1 MRITP
6 LETQS
11 IIAGVCLWLGLAVL
25 VVTLILVR
33 DPRRLRRLLAIG
45 IALLAVALA
54 LLVTMPLF
62 GPDVV
67 AP

>member
-54 LLVTMPLF
+54 C
-62 GPDVV
+62 
-67 AP
+67 